1 MKAYI
6 KKDTKNSK
14 ALWLIVETE
23 DKPAEIETIMGT
35 LRTEDF
41 EGNVAYAIV
50 EEEVEAIRDACDKWL
65 KNKNNRKTYE
75 AIQTS

>member
-23 DKPAEIETIMGT
+23 NKPAEIETIMGT
-35 LRTEDF
+35 LRTEDS

-50 EEEVEAIRDACDKWL
+50 EEEVEAIRKVQFL
-65 KNKNNRKTYE
+65 YLLLNY
-75 AIQTS
+75 

>member
-14 ALWLIVETE
+14 ALWLIVDTE
-23 DKPAEIETIMGT
+23 NKPAEIETIMGT
-35 LRTEDF
+35 LRTEDS

-50 EEEVEAIRDACDKWL
+50 EEEVEAIRKVQFL
-65 KNKNNRKTYE
+65 YLLLNY
-75 AIQTS
+75 